1 MTSSC
6 REKEALN
13 HDKPLDLEVPK
24 KNQELMCVLKQQKK
38 QTGGCKLVD
47 LRFVSN
53 HRHMADGFCHQ
64 ECGKVYQLPFG
75 NLT

>member
-1 MTSSC
+1 
-6 REKEALN
+6 
-13 HDKPLDLEVPK
+13 
-24 KNQELMCVLKQQKK
+24 MCVLKQQKK

-53 HRHMADGFCHQ
+53 HKLDMADGFCHQ

>member
-1 MTSSC
+1 MI
-6 REKEALN
+6 N
-13 HDKPLDLEVPK
+13 HWIWRFPK
-24 KNQELMCVLKQQKK
+24 KIRGTHVCVKTTKK

-53 HRHMADGFCHQ
+53 HKLDMADGFCHQ